1 MKFVVLTLFPD
12 MIKQAV
18 AHSVLGRAIE
28 KGLITVEAVDIR
40 DYAHN
45 KHNTVDDYPFGGGAG
60 MVMQAPPVWEACE
73 DVKRRFVSPAAP
85 VIFMSPAGKTLTQ
98 QRVRKLAENEEII
111 LLCGHYEGIDQ
122 RVLDEIVTDEI
133 SIGDYVL
140 TGGELPALVVMDAVA
155 RMVDGVLGNEASAQE
170 ESFSGMWL
178 EYPQYTRPREFH
190 GKEVPEVL
198 LSGHHA
204 NIEKWRMER
213 AIETTLDKRP
223 DMICEEKMG
232 PQEKKIYKQVLAKRS
247 LQKDEPVV

>member
-204 NIEKWRMER
+204 NIEKWRIER

>member
-1 MKFVVLTLFPD
+1 MKFVVLTLFPE
-12 MIKQAV
+12 MIRQA
-18 AHSVLGRAIE
+18 AHHSVLGRAMD
-28 KGLITVEAVDIR
+28 KGIITVEAVDIR

-60 MVMQAPPVWEACE
+60 MVMQAPPVYEAYE
-73 DVKRRFVSPAAP
+73 DVRSRLVSPAAP
-85 VIFMSPAGKTLTQ
+85 VVFMSPAGRTLTQ
-98 QRVRKLAENEEII
+98 AVVRELAQNQEII

-140 TGGELPALVVMDAVA
+140 TGGELAALVVMDSVS
-155 RMVDGVLGNEASAQE
+155 RMVDGVLGNGESAEE

-190 GKEVPEVL
+190 GQAVPEVL

-204 NIEKWRMER
+204 NIEKWRMEK
-213 AIETTLDKRP
+213 AVETTLSKRP
-223 DMICEEKMG
+223 DLIDPARMN
-232 PQEKKIYKQVLAKRS
+232 PQEMKIYQEVLKKRS
-247 LQKDEPVV
+247 LQTDESVV